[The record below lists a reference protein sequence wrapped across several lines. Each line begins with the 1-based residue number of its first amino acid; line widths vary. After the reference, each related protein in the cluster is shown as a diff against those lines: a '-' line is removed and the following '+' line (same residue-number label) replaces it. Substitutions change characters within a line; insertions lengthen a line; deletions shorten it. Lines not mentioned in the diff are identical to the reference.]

1 MNHLKDVS
9 NWDVEI
15 KGDSSP
21 LTRADKE
28 ANAVICEALMEL
40 APHIPIVSEEN
51 RQVVSAVCF
60 FSFLIHS
67 IEPQRLQYDAMKE
80 L

>member
-1 MNHLKDVS
+1 MYLYLNDIKDVS
-9 NWDVEI
+9 NWDVEV

-28 ANAVICEALMEL
+28 ANAVICDALMEL

-51 RQVVSAVCF
+51 RQVVF
-60 FSFLIHS
+60 
-67 IEPQRLQYDAMKE
+67 
-80 L
+80 